1 MNTYLPLFGTK
12 QPFQHGGN
20 KCASH
25 YILDNPQ
32 LPKLHKLMVHIFRR
46 SSLGDFL
53 LLLIV
58 SSAEEASRMV
68 QPPDLRQVT
77 VLTKADWLRIQDEL
91 NRVNRDKESMREA
104 ANQREALHLQ
114 STEVVKLWS
123 NTIAVS
129 CLYLICF
136 LKFMCL

>member
-1 MNTYLPLFGTK
+1 M
-12 QPFQHGGN
+12 
-20 KCASH
+20 
-25 YILDNPQ
+25 
-32 LPKLHKLMVHIFRR
+32 
-46 SSLGDFL
+46 GDFL
-53 LLLIV
+53 FLLLV

-91 NRVNRDKESMREA
+91 NRVNRDKESIREA

-129 CLYLICF
+129 CLYRGFSEI
-136 LKFMCL
+136 